1 MNLRQLD
8 VMELSISEKENI
20 TGGIVFFLAGFAI
33 GWAIATHLCDCPG
46 HNN

>member
-1 MNLRQLD
+1 MNEFTLISLII
-8 VMELSISEKENI
+8 VELSENELEE
-20 TGGIVFFLAGFAI
+20 TNAGFAI